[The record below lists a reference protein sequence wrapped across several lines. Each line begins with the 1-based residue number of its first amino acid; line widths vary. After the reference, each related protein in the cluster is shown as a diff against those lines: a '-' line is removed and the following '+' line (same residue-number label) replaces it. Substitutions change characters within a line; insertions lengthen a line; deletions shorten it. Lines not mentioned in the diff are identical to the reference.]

1 ACADATLTL
10 GVTVTATTV
19 GAGDDHDSSGEVCAF
34 PRAVS
39 GPDLVYHFVAPAAA
53 TYRVRVVPETTSY
66 DVLLYVRSACEASAC
81 LEGANLN
88 DAGDPESVTL
98 PLGAGEDILIFVDTD
113 ITSPGSSVTG
123 GTFQITVTED

>member
-1 ACADATLTL
+1 SAGDGGADDGGADDGGAGDGGAGAPACADATLTL

-66 DVLLYVRSACEASAC
+66 DVLLYVRSAC
-81 LEGANLN
+81 
-88 DAGDPESVTL
+88 
-98 PLGAGEDILIFVDTD
+98 
-113 ITSPGSSVTG
+113 
-123 GTFQITVTED
+123 